1 MRAPSDLPRRAPRPV
16 GRRRGRRWIAVGVV
30 LLTVLLGSLK
40 SLATLYTDSLW
51 FGSVNLH
58 SVFTTLLGVKLGL
71 FFVFGA
77 IFFAILWINLI
88 ICDRLGRGA
97 PEPPAED
104 ELVRRYQQT
113 VGP

>member
-16 GRRRGRRWIAVGVV
+16 GRRRGRWWIAGVVV
-30 LLTVLLGSLK
+30 LLIVLLGSLK
-40 SLATLYTDSLW
+40 SLPTLYTDSLW
-51 FGSVNLH
+51 FGSANLH
-58 SVFTTLLGVKLGL
+58 ALFPPVLGVKVGL

-77 IFFAILWINLI
+77 IFCPILWINLI

-113 VGP
+113 VG